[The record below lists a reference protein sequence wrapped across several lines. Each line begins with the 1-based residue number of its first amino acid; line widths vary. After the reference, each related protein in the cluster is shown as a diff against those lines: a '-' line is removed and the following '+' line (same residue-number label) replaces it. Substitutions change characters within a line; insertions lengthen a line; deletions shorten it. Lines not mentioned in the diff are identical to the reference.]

1 MSEANVDRFSG
12 GDYTNIY
19 DSARP
24 KPPPALRDIIYQ
36 LVTHK
41 PRTSNSKV
49 NRVAD
54 LGCGTGLST
63 YFWANHA
70 EEVFGIEPNAD
81 MIAKAK
87 SHASKLSG
95 NTKFSFIQNISSSTG
110 LPDNSIDVVT
120 CSQSLH
126 WMEPDST
133 FKEVARILKPGGV
146 FVAYDCDWPPTVLD
160 WRAEK
165 MYQEFQK
172 NVKAAADSRGLFK
185 DVKKWKKGE
194 HLERMRASG
203 LFSYVKEIVVNHEEL
218 GNCDRAVAV
227 AESQGSVSTAKKAGI
242 SMEEMGLNE
251 LKRIAEETLGKEM
264 TPWYWS
270 YYVRFGIK

>member
-1 MSEANVDRFSG
+1 VDRFSG
-12 GDYTNIY
+12 SDYTNIY

-41 PRTSNSKV
+41 PKTNNSKLI
-49 NRVAD
+49 NKVAD

-63 YFWANHA
+63 YFWADHA

-81 MIAKAK
+81 MLSKAK
-87 SHASKLSG
+87 SHADKFSG
-95 NTKFSFIQNISSSTG
+95 ITKFSFIQNKSSSTG

-126 WMEPDST
+126 CMEPEST
-133 FKEVARILKPGGV
+133 FKEVLRILKPGGV
-146 FVAYDCDWPPTVLD
+146 FVAYDCDWPPTLIH
-160 WRAEK
+160 WKAEK
-165 MYQEFQK
+165 AYRDFK
-172 NVKAAADSRGLFK
+172 KKVKIEAIQRGLFK
-185 DVKKWKKGE
+185 DVMKWKKGK
-194 HLERMRASG
+194 HLERMKASG
-203 LFSYVKEIVVNHEEL
+203 LFSYVKEIVVNHQEL
-218 GNCDRAVAV
+218 GNCDRIVAV
-227 AESQGSVSTAKKAGI
+227 AESQGGISTAKKAGI
-242 SMEEMGLNE
+242 SMEDMGLDE
-251 LKRIAEETLGKEM
+251 FKRIAEETLGKEM